1 MVDGFW
7 TAVFK
12 GGAGQEHGVVV
23 FTKGKIFGGDSV
35 YTYIGNY
42 ESEAEIKGQIGVPK
56 WPAIG
61 DTFVVNNVISGKPVK
76 FHGEVI
82 RLIKHPP
89 EQPTLDGIMVVK
101 VGPIQQVRPAS
112 V

>member
-1 MVDGFW
+1 MYKIGIAEDD
-7 TAVFK
+7 K
-12 GGAGQEHGVVV
+12 GVLQ
-23 FTKGKIFGGDSV
+23 
-35 YTYIGNY
+35 
-42 ESEAEIKGQIGVPK
+42 IKGQIGVPK

-61 DTFVVNNVISGKPVK
+61 DTFVVNNVISGRPVK

-101 VGPIQQVRPAS
+101 VGAIQQVRPS
-112 V
+112 TV

>member
-1 MVDGFW
+1 MYKIGIAEDD
-7 TAVFK
+7 K
-12 GGAGQEHGVVV
+12 GVLQ
-23 FTKGKIFGGDSV
+23 
-35 YTYIGNY
+35 
-42 ESEAEIKGQIGVPK
+42 IKGQIEVPK

-89 EQPTLDGIMVVK
+89 DQPNLDAIIVVK
-101 VGPIQQVRPAS
+101 LGAIQQVRPS
-112 V
+112 NV